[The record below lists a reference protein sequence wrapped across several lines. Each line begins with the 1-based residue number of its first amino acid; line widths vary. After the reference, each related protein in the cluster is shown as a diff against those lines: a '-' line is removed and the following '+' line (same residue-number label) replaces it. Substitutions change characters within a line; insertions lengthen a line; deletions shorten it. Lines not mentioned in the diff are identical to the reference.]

1 MLVFTSM
8 RARRV
13 FLEKWYMDVVSP
25 EGDAAILYHARISIG
40 AVRIRYRSALL
51 APRDAPTRSIRLVT
65 RGAEPRVD
73 AAGAEYRVGSISG
86 LWARRGE
93 PARAR
98 LDDGPDGT
106 IDWEAVVP
114 AADAEIRIGNTHIRG
129 TGYVERLTMS
139 VPPWRFRF
147 RELRWGRFIGRRA
160 WLTWIDWRHGPGGE
174 RRTWIATEHALHRS
188 GHVTETEV
196 ARDIARLRLEPE
208 RTLHDAPLGDT
219 LGSLATL
226 VRPLVPASFL
236 NARETKFL
244 ARARLESPAGYDSG
258 WAIHEL
264 VTFPHVEEDMA

>member
-1 MLVFTSM
+1 M

-40 AVRIRYRSALL
+40 ALRIRHRSALL
-51 APRDAPTRSIRLVT
+51 APRDGPTWSMRLVS
-65 RGAEPRVD
+65 RGAEPRVY
-73 AAGAEYRVGSISG
+73 AAGAEYRVGTISG
-86 LWARRGE
+86 VWMRRGE

-114 AADAEIRIGNTHIRG
+114 AADAEVRVGDTVVRG

-139 VPPWRFRF
+139 VAPWRFRF
-147 RELRWGRFIGRRA
+147 RELRWGRFIGRHT

-174 RRTWIATEHALHRS
+174 RRTWIAAERALLRS
-188 GHVTETEV
+188 GHVTDSEV
-196 ARDIARLRLEPE
+196 DSELGRLRLEPE

-219 LGSLATL
+219 LGTLATL

-236 NARETKFL
+236 NARETKLL
-244 ARARLESPAGYDSG
+244 ARARLESPAGTDSG
-258 WAIHEL
+258 LAIHEL
-264 VTFPHVEEDMA
+264 VTFPHVEEAIA